1 MSGSNI
7 LFKSDPVFQK
17 CPDCKTV
24 GSLRN
29 SRSRSFI
36 EVIAKKITF
45 FKIYRCRQCGWRGY
59 KSTIVF
65 TFGSFKILLLYI
77 LIAVICGFAVRIIIN
92 RFL

>member
-7 LFKSDPVFQK
+7 LFKKDPVFQK
-17 CPDCKTV
+17 CPDCKTA

-29 SRSRSFI
+29 SRSRSFF
-36 EVIAKKITF
+36 ETVVKKITF

-59 KSTIVF
+59 KSTLAF
-65 TFGSFKILLLYI
+65 TFASFKILLLYF
-77 LIAVICGFAVRIIIN
+77 LIALICGFAVRMIIN